1 MIGERLQEIR
11 KDKNMTQQQLADIV
25 DVSFHTISSYERDR
39 SEPNDEIKIRI
50 AQTLD
55 ISLDYLLGLIDE
67 SHSYKAGHYTY
78 EIPSTLSKEAAAIV
92 KKDAEF
98 LAEQLSKKII

>member
-1 MIGERLQEIR
+1 
-11 KDKNMTQQQLADIV
+11 MTQQQLADIV